1 MQKCAKKITN
11 WLIQS
16 EVKTETER
24 ELYEYAVYSIL
35 LTVSPIFLSI
45 FVGFLFGCVWQ
56 SILIILPFV
65 IIRKFSGGYHAKRVA
80 TCFVSSSLLLILCIV
95 LSFYIQWGWTVMGI
109 SIGAIVSLVYFSPIA
124 NDNRLLSREERTRYK
139 KDTTI
144 ITILFFVVEL
154 LLSLF
159 HLYTCATCISIGII
173 MSAGLQ
179 FPALFKRNQKQQ
191 KNVV

>member
-1 MQKCAKKITN
+1 
-11 WLIQS
+11 
-16 EVKTETER
+16 
-24 ELYEYAVYSIL
+24 
-35 LTVSPIFLSI
+35 
-45 FVGFLFGCVWQ
+45 
-56 SILIILPFV
+56 
-65 IIRKFSGGYHAKRVA
+65 
-80 TCFVSSSLLLILCIV
+80 
-95 LSFYIQWGWTVMGI
+95 MGI

-159 HLYTCATCISIGII
+159 HLYTCATCISIGMI

-191 KNVV
+191 KSVV